1 MPGHE
6 NPEALVLRSQH
17 PSLPGSWMLARVKT
31 KLLLTASTADGAL
44 AQSLSRVG
52 RETTSLWFAYQEKS
66 SRLGE
71 PKSFFSGF
79 IMEKKYATLTLPPQ
93 LTLHV
98 RSNGVTFLQ
107 WAVKQPGLWSPG
119 GISLTI
125 RGQSTGLASPRYC
138 HSGPHNFCWEGSCVY
153 YRTLG

>member
-17 PSLPGSWMLARVKT
+17 PNLPGSWMLARVKT

-44 AQSLSRVG
+44 AEAQSLSHVG
-52 RETTSLWFAYQEKS
+52 RGHMITSPWFAYQEKS

-79 IMEKKYATLTLPPQ
+79 IMEKKYATLTLPLQ

-107 WAVKQPGLWSPG
+107 WAVNQPGLWSPG
-119 GISLTI
+119 GISLII

-138 HSGPHNFCWEGSCVY
+138 HLGPH